1 MRTIDQY
8 FDEFTSVNGSNIG
21 YPVMYDYPE
30 NEPDPILDSYI
41 QFEDPEAEKVMAN
54 AFGKNGKITYRQA
67 KNVTDNTWIQT
78 FGISITGAKNWKSI
92 PTNTLLK
99 NISKFNEFKYFTR
112 LKNPFYITSDN
123 KLASFVNSSLQEIT
137 YPDTM
142 TMVPRYSCYNCT
154 KLTKVTLGKNIKNLG
169 SSCFS
174 DCTNLT
180 TIIGGENLQIVND
193 YAFYNNTSLTN
204 ISGLDVSKLTNI
216 GDYAFYNTKLYSNF
230 IKNGVIN
237 LDSIKGLKGAPIS
250 LYGGTIPSDIKHITL
265 KLGKNLN
272 TIINNFGG
280 YSNTFDVLQEDIINL
295 PVKYSI
301 DLDPENKYLIL
312 NKYDGYQVLLLPLKE
327 VITNTKNFQKINKAY
342 KPSTNMD
349 NLYVCIGTGLDE
361 NYPSVI
367 KYPEGIE
374 MMMAG
379 SNRAQLQISDKL
391 MTIVFPESLKHI
403 GDRFMQ
409 YANSVE
415 TLVFKSTEPPLCNEV
430 FMSFD
435 KNLTKVYVPKASI
448 DKYKNNFKYILGNKT
463 NQQLLA
469 IEDMP
474 EDLKAKLL

>member
-54 AFGKNGKITYRQA
+54 AFGKNGKLTYRQA
-67 KNVTDNTWIQT
+67 KNITDKTWIQT
-78 FGISITGAKNWKSI
+78 FGVSVKGLNFTQILVD
-92 PTNTLLK
+92 PFK
-99 NISKFNEFKYFTR
+99 NISKFNEFKYFTG
-112 LKNPFYITSDN
+112 LKNPFAVTSDL
-123 KLASFVNSSLQEIT
+123 KLAAFINSKSLEEIT
-137 YPDTM
+137 FPDTITKVSKASFYM
-142 TMVPRYSCYNCT
+142 CS
-154 KLTKVTLGKNIKNLG
+154 KLTKVTLGKNIKIFDPN
-169 SSCFS
+169 CFYKCS
-174 DCTNLT
+174 NLT
-180 TIIGGENLQIVND
+180 TIIGGENLQIIND
-193 YAFYNNTSLTN
+193 YAFCEDTNLTN
-204 ISGLDVSKLTNI
+204 ISGLDVSKLTHI
-216 GDYAFYNTKLYSNF
+216 GDYALVSTKLFPSF
-230 IKNGVIN
+230 TKDGIIN
-237 LDSIKGLKGAPIS
+237 LDNIIGLKGTPFDLDPS
-250 LYGGTIPSDIKHITL
+250 NIPNNIKHITL

-272 TIINNFGG
+272 NIINNNNG
-280 YSNTFDVLQEDIINL
+280 YSNIFEVNGDSESSI
-295 PVKYSI
+295 KYSI
-301 DLDPENKYLIL
+301 ELNPENKYLTL

-327 VITNTKNFQKINKAY
+327 VVTNTKKFQKINKAY
-342 KPSTNMD
+342 VPSSNTD
-349 NLYVCIGTGLDE
+349 NLQVCMDTGLDE

-379 SNRAQLQISDKL
+379 STRSIFQTTDKL

-430 FMSFD
+430 FMSFN

>member
-8 FDEFTSVNGSNIG
+8 FDEFTSVSGSNIG

-41 QFEDPEAEKVMAN
+41 QFEDPEAERVMAN

-67 KNVTDNTWIQT
+67 RNVTDNTWIQN
-78 FGISITGAKNWKSI
+78 FGISVKGLNFTQILVD
-92 PTNTLLK
+92 PFK
-99 NISKFNEFKYFTR
+99 NISKFNEFKYFTG
-112 LKNPFYITSDN
+112 LKNPFAVTSDL
-123 KLASFVNSSLQEIT
+123 KLAAFINSKSLEEIT
-137 YPDTM
+137 FPDTITRVSKSSFYM
-142 TMVPRYSCYNCT
+142 CS
-154 KLTKVTLGKNIKNLG
+154 KLNKVTLGKNIKIFDLN
-169 SSCFS
+169 CFYKCS
-174 DCTNLT
+174 NLT

-193 YAFYNNTSLTN
+193 YAFYEDTNLTN
-204 ISGLDVSKLTNI
+204 ISGLDVSKLTYI
-216 GDYAFYNTKLYSNF
+216 GDYAFINTKLFPSF
-230 IKNGVIN
+230 TKDGIIN
-237 LDSIKGLKGAPIS
+237 LDNIIGLKGTPFC
-250 LYGGTIPSDIKHITL
+250 LDPSNILNNIKHITL

-272 TIINNFGG
+272 NIINNNNGF
-280 YSNTFDVLQEDIINL
+280 SNIFEVNEDSES
-295 PVKYSI
+295 SI
-301 DLDPENKYLIL
+301 KCSIELDPENKYLTL
-312 NKYDGYQVLLLPLKE
+312 NKYDGYQILLLPLKE
-327 VITNTKNFQKINKAY
+327 VVTNTKKFQKINKAY
-342 KPSTNMD
+342 VPSTNTD
-349 NLYVCIGTGLDE
+349 NLYVCMNTGLDE

-379 SNRAQLQISDKL
+379 STRGVFQTTDKL

-409 YANSVE
+409 YSNSVE

-430 FMSFD
+430 FMSFN

>member
-8 FDEFTSVNGSNIG
+8 FDEFTSVSGSNIG

-41 QFEDPEAEKVMAN
+41 QFEDPEAEKVMVN
-54 AFGKNGKITYRQA
+54 AFGKNGKLTYRQA
-67 KNVTDNTWIQT
+67 RNVTDNTWIQA
-78 FGISITGAKNWKSI
+78 FGVSVKGATSWSKISTD
-92 PTNTLLK
+92 TLK

-112 LKNPFYITSDN
+112 LKNPFQVTSDN

-142 TMVPRYSCYNCT
+142 TMVPIYSCYNCT
-154 KLTKVTLGKNIKNLG
+154 KLTKVTLGKNINNLG
-169 SSCFS
+169 NSCFS
-174 DCTNLT
+174 GCSKLT
-180 TIIGGENLQIVND
+180 TIIGGENLRIVND

-237 LDSIKGLKGAPIS
+237 LDSIKGLRGTPIS

-272 TIINNFGG
+272 TIINNLGG
-280 YSNTFDVLQEDIINL
+280 YSNTFDVLQEDTISL
-295 PVKYSI
+295 PIKYSI

-349 NLYVCIGTGLDE
+349 NLYVCMGTGLDE

-374 MMMAG
+374 MMMTG
-379 SNRAQLQISDKL
+379 SNRSQLQISDKL

-430 FMSFD
+430 FMSYN

-448 DKYKNNFKYILGNKT
+448 DKYKNNFKYILGNRT

>member
-8 FDEFTSVNGSNIG
+8 FDEFTSVSGSNIG

-41 QFEDPEAEKVMAN
+41 QFEDPEAERVMVN

-67 KNVTDNTWIQT
+67 RNVTDNTWIQT

-169 SSCFS
+169 NSCFS

-193 YAFYNNTSLTN
+193 YAFYNNPNLTN
-204 ISGLDVSKLTNI
+204 ISGLDVSKLTHI
-216 GDYAFYNTKLYSNF
+216 GDYAFSNTKLLPSF
-230 IKNGVIN
+230 TKDGIIN
-237 LDSIKGLKGAPIS
+237 LDNIIGLKGTPFDLDPS
-250 LYGGTIPSDIKHITL
+250 NIPNNIKHITL

-272 TIINNFGG
+272 NIINNNNG
-280 YSNTFDVLQEDIINL
+280 YSNIFEVNGDSES
-295 PVKYSI
+295 SI
-301 DLDPENKYLIL
+301 KQSIELNPENKYLTL

-349 NLYVCIGTGLDE
+349 NLYVCMYTGLDE

-379 SNRAQLQISDKL
+379 STRGVFQTTDKL

-430 FMSFD
+430 FMSFN

>member
-8 FDEFTSVNGSNIG
+8 FDEFTSVSGSNIG

-30 NEPDPILDSYI
+30 NEPDPILNSYI
-41 QFEDPEAEKVMAN
+41 QFEDPEAEKVMVN

-67 KNVTDNTWIQT
+67 KNITDKTWIQT
-78 FGISITGAKNWKSI
+78 FGVSVKGLNFTQILVD
-92 PTNTLLK
+92 PFK
-99 NISKFNEFKYFTR
+99 NISKFNEFKYFTG
-112 LKNPFYITSDN
+112 LKNPFAVTSDL
-123 KLASFVNSSLQEIT
+123 KLAAFINSKSLEEIT
-137 YPDTM
+137 FPDTITRVSKASFYM
-142 TMVPRYSCYNCT
+142 CS
-154 KLTKVTLGKNIKNLG
+154 KLNKITLGKNIKIFDPN
-169 SSCFS
+169 CFYKCS
-174 DCTNLT
+174 NLT

-193 YAFYNNTSLTN
+193 YAFYADTNLTN
-204 ISGLDVSKLTNI
+204 ISGLDVSKLTYI
-216 GDYAFYNTKLYSNF
+216 GDYAFFSTKLFPSF
-230 IKNGVIN
+230 TKDGIIN
-237 LDSIKGLKGAPIS
+237 LDSIIGLKGTPFDLDPIN
-250 LYGGTIPSDIKHITL
+250 IPNNIKHITL

-272 TIINNFGG
+272 NIINNNNG
-280 YSNTFDVLQEDIINL
+280 YSNIFNVNGDSESSI
-295 PVKYSI
+295 KYSI
-301 DLDPENKYLIL
+301 ELDPENKYLTL

-327 VITNTKNFQKINKAY
+327 VVTNTKKFQKINKAY

-349 NLYVCIGTGLDE
+349 NLFVCIDTGLDE
-361 NYPSVI
+361 NYPSII

-379 SNRAQLQISDKL
+379 STRGVFHTTDKL

-403 GDRFMQ
+403 GDRFIQ

-430 FMSFD
+430 FMSFS

>member
-41 QFEDPEAEKVMAN
+41 QFEDPEAERVMVN
-54 AFGKNGKITYRQA
+54 AFGKDGKITYRQA
-67 KNVTDNTWIQT
+67 RNVTDNTWIQT

-169 SSCFS
+169 NSCFS

-193 YAFYNNTSLTN
+193 YAFYNNPNLTN
-204 ISGLDVSKLTNI
+204 ISRLDVSKLTNI
-216 GDYAFYNTKLYSNF
+216 GDYAFYHTKVYSNF
-230 IKNGVIN
+230 IKDGLIN
-237 LDSIKGLKGAPIS
+237 LENIKGLKNTSFFLDGA
-250 LYGGTIPSDIKHITL
+250 TIPKDIKHVTL

-272 TIINNFGG
+272 TIINDNGG
-280 YSNTFDVLQEDIINL
+280 YSNTFQVFDEDSSSI
-295 PVKYSI
+295 VKWSI
-301 DLDPENKYLIL
+301 ELNPENKYLTL

-349 NLYVCIGTGLDE
+349 NLFAYIGIGLDE
-361 NYPSVI
+361 NYPSII

-379 SNRAQLQISDKL
+379 STRSIFQTTDKL

-415 TLVFKSTEPPLCNEV
+415 TLVFKSTEPPLCNEI
-430 FMSFD
+430 FMSYD
-435 KNLTKVYVPKASI
+435 NNLTKVYVPKASI

>member
-21 YPVMYDYPE
+21 YPVIYNYPE
-30 NEPDPILDSYI
+30 NEPDTILDSYI

-54 AFGKNGKITYRQA
+54 AFGKNGKLTYRQA
-67 KNVTDNTWIQT
+67 RNVTDNTWIQT

-123 KLASFVNSSLQEIT
+123 KLASFINSSLQEIT

-169 SSCFS
+169 NSCFS

-193 YAFYNNTSLTN
+193 YAFYNNSNLTN
-204 ISGLDVSKLTNI
+204 ISRLDVSKLTHI
-216 GDYAFYNTKLYSNF
+216 SDYAFFNTKLFPSF
-230 IKNGVIN
+230 TKDGIVN
-237 LDSIKGLKGAPIS
+237 LDNIIGLKGTPFILDLS
-250 LYGGTIPSDIKHITL
+250 NIPNNIKHITL

-272 TIINNFGG
+272 NIINNNNG
-280 YSNTFDVLQEDIINL
+280 YSNIFDINGDSES
-295 PVKYSI
+295 PIKQSI
-301 DLDPENKYLIL
+301 ELNPENKYLIL
-312 NKYDGYQVLLLPLKE
+312 NKYDGYQLLLLPLKE
-327 VITNTKNFQKINKAY
+327 VVTNTKNFQKINKAY
-342 KPSTNMD
+342 IPSTNTD
-349 NLYVCIGTGLDE
+349 NLYVCMMTGLDE

-379 SNRAQLQISDKL
+379 STRGIFQITDKL

-430 FMSFD
+430 FMSYN

-448 DKYKNNFKYILGNKT
+448 NKYKNNFKYILGNRPK
-463 NQQLLA
+463 QQLLA

>member
-8 FDEFTSVNGSNIG
+8 FDEFTSVSGSNIG

-41 QFEDPEAEKVMAN
+41 QFEDPEAEKVMVN

-67 KNVTDNTWIQT
+67 RNVTDNTWIQT

-169 SSCFS
+169 NSCFS

-193 YAFYNNTSLTN
+193 YAFYNNPNLTN
-204 ISGLDVSKLTNI
+204 ISGLDVSKLTHI
-216 GDYAFYNTKLYSNF
+216 GDYAFFNTKLLPSF
-230 IKNGVIN
+230 TKDGIIN
-237 LDSIKGLKGAPIS
+237 LDNIIGLKGTPFDLDPS
-250 LYGGTIPSDIKHITL
+250 NIPNNIKHITL

-272 TIINNFGG
+272 NIINNNNG
-280 YSNTFDVLQEDIINL
+280 YSNIFEVNGDSES
-295 PVKYSI
+295 SI
-301 DLDPENKYLIL
+301 KQSIELNPENKYLTL

-327 VITNTKNFQKINKAY
+327 VITNTKNFQNINKAY

-349 NLYVCIGTGLDE
+349 NLYVCMHTGLDE

-379 SNRAQLQISDKL
+379 STRGVFQTTDKL

-430 FMSFD
+430 FMSYN

>member
-8 FDEFTSVNGSNIG
+8 FDEFTSVSGSNIG

-41 QFEDPEAEKVMAN
+41 QFEDPEAEKVMVN

-67 KNVTDNTWIQT
+67 KNITDKTWIQT
-78 FGISITGAKNWKSI
+78 FGVSVKGLNFTQILVD
-92 PTNTLLK
+92 PFK
-99 NISKFNEFKYFTR
+99 NISKFNEFKYFTG
-112 LKNPFYITSDN
+112 LKNPFAVTSDR
-123 KLASFVNSSLQEIT
+123 KLAAFINSKSLEEIT
-137 YPDTM
+137 FPDTITRVSKASFYM
-142 TMVPRYSCYNCT
+142 CS
-154 KLTKVTLGKNIKNLG
+154 KLNKITLGKNIKIFDPN
-169 SSCFS
+169 CFYKCS
-174 DCTNLT
+174 NLT

-193 YAFYNNTSLTN
+193 YAFYEDTNLTN
-204 ISGLDVSKLTNI
+204 ISGLDVSKLTHI
-216 GDYAFYNTKLYSNF
+216 GDYAFFSTKLFPSF
-230 IKNGVIN
+230 TKDGIIN
-237 LDSIKGLKGAPIS
+237 LDSIIGLKGTPFGLDPS
-250 LYGGTIPSDIKHITL
+250 NIPNNIKHITL

-272 TIINNFGG
+272 NIINNNNGF
-280 YSNTFDVLQEDIINL
+280 SNIFEVNGDSESYIKQ
-295 PVKYSI
+295 SI
-301 DLDPENKYLIL
+301 ELDPENKYLTL

-327 VITNTKNFQKINKAY
+327 VITNTKKFQKINKAY
-342 KPSTNMD
+342 VPSTNTD
-349 NLYVCIGTGLDE
+349 NLYVCMDTGLDE

-374 MMMAG
+374 MIMAG
-379 SNRAQLQISDKL
+379 STRGGFHTTDKL

-403 GDRFMQ
+403 GDRFIQ

-430 FMSFD
+430 FMSFN

>member
-41 QFEDPEAEKVMAN
+41 QFEDPEAEKLMTN

-67 KNVTDNTWIQT
+67 RNVTDKTWIQT
-78 FGISITGAKNWKSI
+78 FGVSVKGVSFTQILVD
-92 PTNTLLK
+92 PFK
-99 NISKFNEFKYFTR
+99 NISKFNEFKYFTG
-112 LKNPFYITSDN
+112 LKNPFAATSDL
-123 KLASFVNSSLQEIT
+123 KLAAFINSKSLEEIT
-137 YPDTM
+137 FPDTITRVSKASFYM
-142 TMVPRYSCYNCT
+142 CS
-154 KLTKVTLGKNIKNLG
+154 KLNKVTLGKNIKIFDPN
-169 SSCFS
+169 CFYMCS
-174 DCTNLT
+174 NLT

-193 YAFYNNTSLTN
+193 YAFYENTNLTN
-204 ISGLDVSKLTNI
+204 ISGLDVSKLTHI
-216 GDYAFYNTKLYSNF
+216 GDYAFYNTKLFPSF
-230 IKNGVIN
+230 TKDGIIN
-237 LDSIKGLKGAPIS
+237 LDNIIRLKGAPFNLDPIN
-250 LYGGTIPSDIKHITL
+250 IPNNIKHITL

-272 TIINNFGG
+272 NIINNNNG
-280 YSNTFDVLQEDIINL
+280 YSNIFEINGDL
-295 PVKYSI
+295 DSYIKQSI
-301 DLDPENKYLIL
+301 ELDPENKYLTL

-327 VITNTKNFQKINKAY
+327 VVTNTKNFQKINKAY
-342 KPSTNMD
+342 VPSTNTD
-349 NLYVCIGTGLDE
+349 NLYVCIATGLDE
-361 NYPSVI
+361 NYPSII

-379 SNRAQLQISDKL
+379 STRGTFQTTDKL

-409 YANSVE
+409 YSNSVE

-430 FMSFD
+430 FMSYN

-448 DKYKNNFKYILGNKT
+448 DKYKNNFKYILGNIT

>member
-1 MRTIDQY
+1 MRTIGQY

-41 QFEDPEAEKVMAN
+41 QFEDPEAERVMVN

-67 KNVTDNTWIQT
+67 RNVTDNTWIQT
-78 FGISITGAKNWKSI
+78 FGVSVKRATSWSKISTD
-92 PTNTLLK
+92 TLK

-112 LKNPFYITSDN
+112 LKNPFQVTSDN

-154 KLTKVTLGKNIKNLG
+154 KLTKVTLGKNINNLG
-169 SSCFS
+169 NSCFS
-174 DCTNLT
+174 GCSKLT
-180 TIIGGENLQIVND
+180 TIIGGENLRIVND

-216 GDYAFYNTKLYSNF
+216 GDYAFYNTQLYSNF

-237 LDSIKGLKGAPIS
+237 LDSIKGLRGTPIS

-272 TIINNFGG
+272 TIINNLGG
-280 YSNTFDVLQEDIINL
+280 YSNTFDVLQEDTISL
-295 PVKYSI
+295 PIKYSI

-349 NLYVCIGTGLDE
+349 NLFACIGTGLDE
-361 NYPSVI
+361 NYPSII

-379 SNRAQLQISDKL
+379 SNRSQLQISDKL

-430 FMSFD
+430 FMSFN

-448 DKYKNNFKYILGNKT
+448 DKYKNNFKYILGNRT

>member
-41 QFEDPEAEKVMAN
+41 QFEDPEAEKVMVN

-67 KNVTDNTWIQT
+67 RNVTDNTWIQT

-169 SSCFS
+169 NSCFS

-193 YAFYNNTSLTN
+193 YAFYNNPNLIN
-204 ISGLDVSKLTNI
+204 ISGLDVSKLTHI
-216 GDYAFYNTKLYSNF
+216 GDYAFFNTKLFPSF
-230 IKNGVIN
+230 TKDGIIN
-237 LDSIKGLKGAPIS
+237 LDNIIGLKGTPFGLNPS
-250 LYGGTIPSDIKHITL
+250 NIPNNIKHITL

-272 TIINNFGG
+272 NIINNNNG
-280 YSNTFDVLQEDIINL
+280 YSNIFEVNGDSESSI
-295 PVKYSI
+295 KYSI
-301 DLDPENKYLIL
+301 ELNPENKYLTL

-327 VITNTKNFQKINKAY
+327 VVTNTKKFQKINKAY
-342 KPSTNMD
+342 VPSSNTD
-349 NLYVCIGTGLDE
+349 NLQVCMDTGLDE

-379 SNRAQLQISDKL
+379 STRGIFQTTDKL

>member
-41 QFEDPEAEKVMAN
+41 QFEDPEAERVMVN

-67 KNVTDNTWIQT
+67 KNVTDKTWIQT
-78 FGISITGAKNWKSI
+78 FGVSVKGLNFTQILVD
-92 PTNTLLK
+92 PFK
-99 NISKFNEFKYFTR
+99 NISKFNEFKYFTG
-112 LKNPFYITSDN
+112 LKNPFAVTSDL
-123 KLASFVNSSLQEIT
+123 KLAAFINSKSLEEIT
-137 YPDTM
+137 FPDTI
-142 TMVPRYSCYNCT
+142 TRVSKASFYKCS
-154 KLTKVTLGKNIKNLG
+154 
-169 SSCFS
+169 
-174 DCTNLT
+174 NLT

-193 YAFYNNTSLTN
+193 YAFYEDTNLTN
-204 ISGLDVSKLTNI
+204 ISGLDVSKLTHI
-216 GDYAFYNTKLYSNF
+216 GDYAFFNTKLFPSF
-230 IKNGVIN
+230 TKDGIIN
-237 LDSIKGLKGAPIS
+237 LDNIIGLKGTPFDLDPS
-250 LYGGTIPSDIKHITL
+250 NIPNNIKHITL

-272 TIINNFGG
+272 NIINNNNG
-280 YSNTFDVLQEDIINL
+280 YSNIFEVNGDSESSI
-295 PVKYSI
+295 KYSI
-301 DLDPENKYLIL
+301 ELNPENKYLTL

-327 VITNTKNFQKINKAY
+327 VVTNTKKFQKINKAY
-342 KPSTNMD
+342 VPSTNTD
-349 NLYVCIGTGLDE
+349 NLYVCMDIGLDE

-379 SNRAQLQISDKL
+379 GTRGVFQTTDKL

-415 TLVFKSTEPPLCNEV
+415 TLVFKSIEPPLCNEI
-430 FMSFD
+430 FMSYN

-448 DKYKNNFKYILGNKT
+448 DKYKNNFKYILGNIT

>member
-8 FDEFTSVNGSNIG
+8 FDEFTSVSGSNIG

-41 QFEDPEAEKVMAN
+41 QFEDPEAERVMVN

-67 KNVTDNTWIQT
+67 KNVTDKTWIQT
-78 FGISITGAKNWKSI
+78 FGVSVKGLNFTQILVD
-92 PTNTLLK
+92 PFK
-99 NISKFNEFKYFTR
+99 NISKFNEFKYFTG
-112 LKNPFYITSDN
+112 LKNPFAVTSDL
-123 KLASFVNSSLQEIT
+123 KLAAFINSKSLEEIT
-137 YPDTM
+137 FPDTI
-142 TMVPRYSCYNCT
+142 TRVSKASFYKCS
-154 KLTKVTLGKNIKNLG
+154 
-169 SSCFS
+169 
-174 DCTNLT
+174 NLT

-193 YAFYNNTSLTN
+193 YAFYEDTNLTN
-204 ISGLDVSKLTNI
+204 ISGLDVSKLTHI
-216 GDYAFYNTKLYSNF
+216 GDYAFFSTKLFPSF
-230 IKNGVIN
+230 IKDGIIN
-237 LDSIKGLKGAPIS
+237 LDNIIGLKGTPFTLDS
-250 LYGGTIPSDIKHITL
+250 RNIPNNIKHITL

-272 TIINNFGG
+272 NIINNNNG
-280 YSNTFDVLQEDIINL
+280 YSNIFAVNGDSETSI
-295 PVKYSI
+295 KYSI
-301 DLDPENKYLIL
+301 ELNPENKYLTL

-327 VITNTKNFQKINKAY
+327 VVTNTKKFQKINKAY
-342 KPSTNMD
+342 VPSTNTD
-349 NLYVCIGTGLDE
+349 NLYVCMDTGLDE

-379 SNRAQLQISDKL
+379 STRGVFQTTDKL

-430 FMSFD
+430 FMSYN

-448 DKYKNNFKYILGNKT
+448 DKYKNNFKYILGNRT

>member
-41 QFEDPEAEKVMAN
+41 QFEDPEAEKVMVN
-54 AFGKNGKITYRQA
+54 AFGKNGKLTYRQA
-67 KNVTDNTWIQT
+67 KNVTDKTWIQT
-78 FGISITGAKNWKSI
+78 FGVSIKGLNYTQI
-92 PTNTLLK
+92 LVDPFK
-99 NISKFNEFKYFTR
+99 NISKFNEFKYFTG
-112 LKNPFYITSDN
+112 LKNPFAITSDL
-123 KLASFVNSSLQEIT
+123 KLAAFINSKSLEEIT
-137 YPDTM
+137 FPDTITRVAKASFYM
-142 TMVPRYSCYNCT
+142 CS
-154 KLTKVTLGKNIKNLG
+154 KLNKVTLGKNIKIFDPN
-169 SSCFS
+169 CFYKCS
-174 DCTNLT
+174 NLT

-193 YAFYNNTSLTN
+193 YALYENTNLTN
-204 ISGLDVSKLTNI
+204 ISGLDVSKLTHI
-216 GDYAFYNTKLYSNF
+216 GDYAFFSTKLFPSF
-230 IKNGVIN
+230 TKDGLIN
-237 LDSIKGLKGAPIS
+237 LDNIIGLKGNPFGLDPS
-250 LYGGTIPSDIKHITL
+250 NIPNNIKHITL

-272 TIINNFGG
+272 NIINNNNGFSNIFGVHQDLD
-280 YSNTFDVLQEDIINL
+280 SSI
-295 PVKYSI
+295 KYSI
-301 DLDPENKYLIL
+301 ELNPENKYLTL

-327 VITNTKNFQKINKAY
+327 VVTNTKKFQKINKAY
-342 KPSTNMD
+342 VPSTNTD
-349 NLYVCIGTGLDE
+349 NLYVCMDTGLDE

-379 SNRAQLQISDKL
+379 STRGIFQTTDKL

-415 TLVFKSTEPPLCNEV
+415 TLVFKSTEPPLCNEI
-430 FMSFD
+430 FISFN

-448 DKYKNNFKYILGNKT
+448 DKYKNNFKYILGHRT